1 MQTLIV
7 CYLFYSGDYNIII
20 NVHYL
25 FSLCVFPPGFLL
37 VLCFYAPS
45 LFSLFKS
52 ILSIVCDDI
61 SAGFIRS
68 KCSILTDVSYLS
80 LLKATIKCF
89 FLILFLSAKQFLFS
103 FSFFVSVISLSA
115 LFVLSLHTLM
125 HIVAPSCLNQVTS
138 ALPSDTFVLHRTDYG
153 ELFPMYETNNVP
165 QMDVFHP
172 PLKDLIR

>member
-1 MQTLIV
+1 M
-7 CYLFYSGDYNIII
+7 
-20 NVHYL
+20 
-25 FSLCVFPPGFLL
+25 
-37 VLCFYAPS
+37 
-45 LFSLFKS
+45 
-52 ILSIVCDDI
+52 LS
-61 SAGFIRS
+61 
-68 KCSILTDVSYLS
+68 
-80 LLKATIKCF
+80 
-89 FLILFLSAKQFLFS
+89 LSAKQFLFS

-138 ALPSDTFVLHRTDYG
+138 ALPSDTFVLHGTDCG